1 MADRD
6 MEEISNGNWDIA
18 SSFDFHFRFLI
29 QIFNLAW
36 ASKDIIIRYLTLEII
51 VEQCEHSNKFYN
63 FKRLSIYLMLR
74 ISRNFYKKKNTN

>member
-1 MADRD
+1 MTDRD

-51 VEQCEHSNKFYN
+51 VEQF
-63 FKRLSIYLMLR
+63 
-74 ISRNFYKKKNTN
+74 